1 MGRDEARSRDAS
13 ARTAVHWREW
23 EKRVERL
30 LKANS
35 SRWAWFHLPR
45 MRTKQENQRLP
56 KDLPDYW
63 CVGKTGSDR
72 EGRIHVIECK
82 TGAARQTVGQR
93 FLLRC
98 LLAVPGVSGGV
109 YYPHQYAKLV
119 EEIGED
125 VVG

>member
-1 MGRDEARSRDAS
+1 
-13 ARTAVHWREW
+13 
-23 EKRVERL
+23 
-30 LKANS
+30 
-35 SRWAWFHLPR
+35 

-63 CVGKTGSDR
+63 CVGKPGSDR

-82 TGAARQTVGQR
+82 TGKATQTAGQR
-93 FLLRC
+93 LFLRC

-109 YYPHQYAKLV
+109 YRPGDYARLV